1 MYKQVAHLQYFYTDE
16 KRVIEILDNYCAHR
30 SIFWN
35 AFFGLIN
42 INKNN
47 IHTYYVPNWKH
58 FEKLRLDIES

>member
-1 MYKQVAHLQYFYTDE
+1 MYKQDGKYFYTDE

-35 AFFGLIN
+35 TFFGWKGLNKDN
-42 INKNN
+42 IN
-47 IHTYYVPNWKH
+47 TYYIPNWKH